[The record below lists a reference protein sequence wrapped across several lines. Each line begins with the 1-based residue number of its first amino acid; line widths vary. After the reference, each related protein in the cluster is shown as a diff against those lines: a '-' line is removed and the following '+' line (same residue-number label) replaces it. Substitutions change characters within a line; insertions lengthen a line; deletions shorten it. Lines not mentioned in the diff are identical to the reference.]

1 MLPLNQGAPAW
12 RNHPVDVLARAL
24 RRRGYRSNCCEGTGH
39 LMTYPELTHTRND
52 EAVTLTARQTI
63 LLVDDDQS
71 ISTLVSVILEEE
83 GYTVTTAATGAEA
96 ESAIER
102 IKPDLVIL
110 DILLPDADGLMLCA
124 RLLARWPAPIIMLS
138 GSERESDRILSLR
151 LGADDFISKPFDT
164 LELVARVQA
173 VLRRAPRSPHP
184 RPLSTLGT
192 APPAWPGRS
201 EGSAAGA
208 ADLIQIGTLSIDSR
222 RRTVTVSGQPVHLTP
237 TENRLLTALA
247 SDPERVFSRDELATV
262 LWGYD
267 SLGESRAV
275 DVHIRRLRA
284 KLEPFGDDA
293 PLIVTVR
300 GFGYKLGESE
310 SSVVSDQLQ

>member
-1 MLPLNQGAPAW
+1 
-12 RNHPVDVLARAL
+12 
-24 RRRGYRSNCCEGTGH
+24 
-39 LMTYPELTHTRND
+39 MTYPDLTHARND
-52 EAVTLTARQTI
+52 DTVALMAQQTI

-71 ISTLVSVILEEE
+71 ISTLVSMILEEE
-83 GYTVTTAATGAEA
+83 GYAVTTAATGAEA
-96 ESAIER
+96 EGAIDR

-184 RPLSTLGT
+184 RPLSSLGT
-192 APPAWPGRS
+192 ALPAWSSRGESAPG
-201 EGSAAGA
+201 GGGPG
-208 ADLIQIGTLSIDSR
+208 DLIQIGALAIDSR
-222 RRTVTVSGQPVHLTP
+222 RRTVMASGQPVHLTP

-284 KLEPFGDDA
+284 KLEPFGESA
-293 PLIVTVR
+293 PPIVTVR

-310 SSVVSDQLQ
+310 ASAVSHQ